1 MTEGGGQRCVLV
13 TKGGGQRCAL
23 VTEGGGQRC
32 GLVTV
37 GLFLEMCMLAI
48 DGQEELRPG
57 DSGSPI

>member
-1 MTEGGGQRCVLV
+1 MRPGDKGRCWE
-13 TKGGGQRCAL
+13 RCAL